1 MPSQR
6 STYKEERQINLSV
19 ISMKRKGESALVRGD
34 HYKERFLK
42 KSRDYTKLEQELDS
56 VKQELEQYKKKE
68 KEKNDKES
76 DGDYEKYIE
85 REVKLQ
91 DITDDYLDKCFEKIH
106 SKHSFPQQCRE
117 IKIRKQAMK
126 LCSEIS
132 KRDLYQGG
140 ACGGRPQNKS
150 ISAAIVYHL
159 LPEGVTMK
167 SIHRWTG
174 SGCPQTIKNIYY
186 YPDNSFIF
194 DT

>member
-76 DGDYEKYIE
+76 DGDIYDKGGLLWYAI
-85 REVKLQ
+85 RC
-91 DITDDYLDKCFEKIH
+91 ITLNLG
-106 SKHSFPQQCRE
+106 SKTSR
-117 IKIRKQAMK
+117 
-126 LCSEIS
+126 
-132 KRDLYQGG
+132 
-140 ACGGRPQNKS
+140 
-150 ISAAIVYHL
+150 
-159 LPEGVTMK
+159 
-167 SIHRWTG
+167 
-174 SGCPQTIKNIYY
+174 YY
-186 YPDNSFIF
+186 RRLS
-194 DT
+194 

>member
-117 IKIRKQAMK
+117 IKIRKQAMNYVVRSQK
-126 LCSEIS
+126 GICIKEVHVAGDP
-132 KRDLYQGG
+132 KTKVFRQRLY
-140 ACGGRPQNKS
+140 
-150 ISAAIVYHL
+150 I
-159 LPEGVTMK
+159 
-167 SIHRWTG
+167 
-174 SGCPQTIKNIYY
+174 IYF
-186 YPDNSFIF
+186 PKVSR
-194 DT
+194 

>member
-91 DITDDYLDKCFEKIH
+91 DITDDYLDKCFEKIN
-106 SKHSFPQQCRE
+106 SKHSFNFGIVTQRNNIQSLSAISFTGNE
-117 IKIRKQAMK
+117 FNH
-126 LCSEIS
+126 SE
-132 KRDLYQGG
+132 D
-140 ACGGRPQNKS
+140 
-150 ISAAIVYHL
+150 
-159 LPEGVTMK
+159 
-167 SIHRWTG
+167 
-174 SGCPQTIKNIYY
+174 
-186 YPDNSFIF
+186 
-194 DT
+194 